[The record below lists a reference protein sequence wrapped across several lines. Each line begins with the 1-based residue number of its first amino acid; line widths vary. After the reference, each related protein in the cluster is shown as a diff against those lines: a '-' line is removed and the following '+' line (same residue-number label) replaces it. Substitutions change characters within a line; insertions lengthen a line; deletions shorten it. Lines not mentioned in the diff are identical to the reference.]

1 MKKVLDL
8 MHIKSVSSAWV
19 FIGAFGLL
27 LLTIVYEQI
36 VSPSGM
42 YAGSE
47 DDMDAF
53 LPVIGLIVISLA
65 YIGISSWALLS
76 SSGRK
81 LLAEHEKI
89 SDQTGRTIAWW
100 PKFLFACIAA
110 AFMYA
115 LVCIVVPILHA
126 EESAAQNKIPVHEAL
141 WRTSLLPYV
150 LGLVSLVPVSI
161 ALIRYPSYALHV
173 FHM

>member
-1 MKKVLDL
+1 MVNSLEGALKKVLDL

-47 DDMDAF
+47 DDIDAF
-53 LPVIGLIVISLA
+53 LPVIGLIVMSLA

-76 SSGRK
+76 SGGRK
-81 LLAEHEKI
+81 LLAEQEKI

-110 AFMYA
+110 AFMSLI
-115 LVCIVVPILHA
+115 LVEAFVLPLIG
-126 EESAAQNKIPVHEAL
+126 QNGVD
-141 WRTSLLPYV
+141 
-150 LGLVSLVPVSI
+150 LVSGPNSWMYFLIVGLAWSPLVYRF
-161 ALIRYPSYALHV
+161 LK
-173 FHM
+173 